1 MEAMKRNYTMAINN
15 LDTENE
21 KLKDYLRNRDFE
33 IEEVSTKLGKQKGHF
48 EETIGLLRKEN

>member
-21 KLKDYLRNRDFE
+21 KLKDYLRNRDF
-33 IEEVSTKLGKQKGHF
+33 
-48 EETIGLLRKEN
+48 